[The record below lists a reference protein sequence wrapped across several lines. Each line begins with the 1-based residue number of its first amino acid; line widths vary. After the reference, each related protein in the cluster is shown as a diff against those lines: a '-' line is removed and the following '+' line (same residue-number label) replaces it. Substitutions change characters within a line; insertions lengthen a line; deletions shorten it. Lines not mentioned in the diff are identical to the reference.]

1 MLKSTLT
8 GRFAPVFAFAVA
20 ALVAVT
26 VAPASARNICESG
39 LSYDIP
45 DRSRRAPGGSA
56 VMASVQNLSGA
67 ARDAVIVREVLAGNM
82 PSFMRELTPVTFSG
96 TTNGRQVQ
104 ITICVTPE
112 YLAVGSDDDFVRAPM
127 GAPAA
132 ARIADVFG
140 FYLPTT
146 KMVDAIYAQAA
157 VHLAPA
163 PMDPTSAMSTTG
175 YLVRHNQTVESVRAR
190 YGHPELLTAG
200 HKKDI
205 VLTTRLS
212 SARGRVAIYGWHR
225 TNGSPIQP
233 LSTVH
238 GALYADYSH
247 GVRLVSQVAYFNG
260 EPRALASIMENEAL
274 ARIISSEGPIRN
286 PHVLMASLY
295 R

>member
-1 MLKSTLT
+1 MPSNTLT
-8 GRFAPVFAFAVA
+8 GRFAPVLAIVVA
-20 ALVAVT
+20 LLVAGF
-26 VAPASARNICESG
+26 ASQAAARNICESG

-45 DRSRRAPGGSA
+45 DRSRRAPAGSEI
-56 VMASVQNLSGA
+56 MARVQNLSGS
-67 ARDAVIVREVLAGNM
+67 ARDAVIVEQVLSGNM

-96 TTNGRQVQ
+96 TANGRPVQ

-112 YLAVGSDDDFVRAPM
+112 YLAVGSDRDFVRVPM

-132 ARIADVFG
+132 ARIADAFG

-190 YGHPELLTAG
+190 YGNRELLTAG

-205 VLTTRLS
+205 VLTTRLN

-247 GVRLVSQVAYFNG
+247 GVRLVSQVAYYNG
-260 EPRALASIMENEAL
+260 EPRALASIMENETL